1 MNRWCYKLASLVTT
15 FHDPFPHA
23 GEDYKNQKKNYT
35 RAVKRSKGV
44 VLLNNIQLDDFCKFY
59 SINPQK
65 VLVNSLG
72 VYDNIQCFIQKIL
85 KLKRYGYNLS
95 ICYMNSEFQL
105 AEFLNY
111 KKFFNGYGFDI
122 NLVSS
127 VNLNNNYKLLKNFID
142 NNSIS
147 LYNNKD
153 NGVIEKKN
161 CNAGI
166 DYACIDEF
174 GNAYSCSVM
183 KIKLGNIFNNN
194 FNFLKEHIN
203 CNNICKIFENKY

>member
-1 MNRWCYKLASLVTT
+1 
-15 FHDPFPHA
+15 
-23 GEDYKNQKKNYT
+23 
-35 RAVKRSKGV
+35 
-44 VLLNNIQLDDFCKFY
+44 
-59 SINPQK
+59 
-65 VLVNSLG
+65 
-72 VYDNIQCFIQKIL
+72 
-85 KLKRYGYNLS
+85 
-95 ICYMNSEFQL
+95 MNSEFQL
-105 AEFLNY
+105 EEFLNY